1 MAIKFPRLNTGAV
14 TQFPLT
20 GVDSHATHVS
30 RFADGSE
37 QRFRTLG
44 AAGREWRVSLSKLT
58 DEESDK
64 ISWFFMSLAGR
75 QIPFTF
81 IDPWTGVE
89 ITGCRTSLD
98 EVEAQFHDENRSD
111 IELIIRRYV

>member
-1 MAIKFPRLNTGAV
+1 MALKFPRLHTGAV
-14 TQFPLT
+14 AQFPLT
-20 GVDSHATHVS
+20 GVESHNTHVS

-37 QRFRTLG
+37 QRFRNL
-44 AAGREWRVSLSKLT
+44 AVAGREWRVRLSKLT

-64 ISWFFMSLAGR
+64 ISWFFMAHQGR

-81 IDPWTGVE
+81 IDPWTGAE
-89 ITGCRTSLD
+89 ITGCRLSMD
-98 EVEAQFHDENRSD
+98 EVEAQFYDENCSE